1 MHAATRVR
9 TDATLRNALLG
20 DALLARTDCTV
31 PLRSAFT
38 RNGTIAEN
46 GDGTIVICAKPDNP
60 CRCEIRMKLYGA
72 LNMPRKKKGF
82 AKASKKRIAIS
93 RKLRL
98 KKIKW

>member
-1 MHAATRVR
+1 MQPFGTHYSV
-9 TDATLRNALLG
+9 TLCLREQTALFRC
-20 DALLARTDCTV
+20 D
-31 PLRSAFT
+31 LRSPEMERSQKTAMEQLT
-38 RNGTIAEN
+38 ARNPAH
-46 GDGTIVICAKPDNP
+46 NP

>member
-1 MHAATRVR
+1 MKLC
-9 TDATLRNALLG
+9 LREQTALF
-20 DALLARTDCTV
+20 
-31 PLRSAFT
+31 PLRSAFS

-46 GDGTIVICAKPDNP
+46 GDGKVVICAKPGLESMQMRDSH
-60 CRCEIRMKLYGA
+60 EAMKLYGA

-82 AKASKKRIAIS
+82 AQASKKRIQIA